1 MSLNNNKLYHTISI
15 EQIRNYCKPYIKDE
29 IIELSINLIQSG
41 KFHFAGILSP
51 NETTE
56 TTISHHIILPK
67 LPYTYLTK
75 LSNDFYFMPNSN
87 YDFVFHKS
95 LNKLKEFYYENFT

>member
-1 MSLNNNKLYHTISI
+1 MSLNNYKSYHNMSI
-15 EQIRNYCKPYIKDE
+15 EQIRNYCKPYVKDE
-29 IIELSINLIQSG
+29 IVELSINLIV
-41 KFHFAGILSP
+41 H
-51 NETTE
+51 N
-56 TTISHHIILPK
+56 
-67 LPYTYLTK
+67 TYSTK

>member
-1 MSLNNNKLYHTISI
+1 MSLNNYESYHEMSI

-41 KFHFAGILSP
+41 KCHFAGILSP
-51 NETTE
+51 KETTK

-67 LPYTYLTK
+67 LHYTYLTK
-75 LSNDFYFMPNSN
+75 SSNDFYLMSNSN

>member
-1 MSLNNNKLYHTISI
+1 MSLNNYESYHTISI

-56 TTISHHIILPK
+56 TTISHHIILPE
-67 LPYTYLTK
+67 LPYTYLSK
-75 LSNDFYFMPNSN
+75 VLNDFYLMSKSN